1 VNDGYRFKPM
11 RKAAVPILIFLVA
24 TTFVVFRREVLR
36 DIWLRLNEVPLDS
49 SSMMDG
55 MLTLEDLDAL
65 GQLKGADFDA
75 AWAKAMIAHHEGA
88 ITMAN
93 DVLADG
99 KNSEILALANAVI
112 SGQTAEIEILKPL
125 AG

>member
-1 VNDGYRFKPM
+1 MNDGYRFKPM

-75 AWAKAMIAHHEGA
+75 AWTKAMIAHHEGA